1 MNLQEKIL
9 QILEEK
15 HKKSGGH
22 CGTYGVELR
31 DKTGE
36 EWSVIREELKPL
48 FKNNKIKVC
57 DGSKGKLFFLKIEK
71 GKRKMG

>member
-1 MNLQEKIL
+1 MNLQDKIL

-31 DKTGE
+31 DMTGE
-36 EWSVIREELKPL
+36 DWQAVRNELKVL
-48 FKNNKIKVC
+48 YTENKIEVR
-57 DGSKGKLFFLKIEK
+57 DGSKGKLFFLKKENR
-71 GKRKMG
+71 KRKVG